1 MVQSCTGGQ
10 CREAVGEMATG
21 DVGAVMAAIRAVPG
35 WPELTAPKGYPDSMA
50 LCVMDAI
57 WSMGV
62 RYSSVEHLLTRYRTW
77 LKDDGRGSANKRT
90 LTDLIGDIDACG
102 GPEGFADSLK
112 NHSRTSPRN
121 GVLKAAAVLEAADRL
136 SDAGVNR
143 SSELRRLHNDPEI
156 KKLWCGVKGQS
167 SGISWH
173 YLLILAG
180 VDDVK
185 ADRMICRFV
194 EEAVGRR
201 PVSHDEAHQLV
212 VVAHSDLRPEAPG
225 LSLRALDHAIWN
237 AQRAR
242 GR

>member
-1 MVQSCTGGQ
+1 
-10 CREAVGEMATG
+10 MATG
-21 DVGAVMAAIRAVPG
+21 DVGEVMAAIRELPG
-35 WPELTAPKGYPDSMA
+35 WPQLIAPKGYPDSMA
-50 LCVMDAI
+50 LCVMDSI

-62 RYSSVEHLLTRYRTW
+62 RYRSVENLLSNYRNW
-77 LKDDGRGSANKRT
+77 LGENGRGG
-90 LTDLIGDIDACG
+90 TDSRSLSQLVDDIAFAG
-102 GPEGFADSLK
+102 GPEQFAREAVCNS
-112 NHSRTSPRN
+112 SRTSTRN
-121 GVLKAAAVLEAADRL
+121 GVLKSEAVLEAASRL
-136 SDAGVNR
+136 AAAGVNR
-143 SSELRRLHNDPEI
+143 PSDLHRRHNDPEI
-156 KKLWCGVKGQS
+156 KKLWCGVRGQS

-212 VVAHSDLRPEAPG
+212 LAAHSDLRSETPG
-225 LSLRALDHAIWN
+225 VSLRALDHAIWN

-242 GR
+242 V